1 MHSLSCASARWSVRG
16 RKSAVNFCQGYCTD
30 VSLDERSQKMSEGTN
45 LGVGNEESDSA
56 TDETPRMRQ
65 GREMQRGRRKGR
77 LIPKRKPELDER
89 TE

>member
-16 RKSAVNFCQGYCTD
+16 RKSTVNFCQGYCTD

-56 TDETPRMRQ
+56 TDETPQ
-65 GREMQRGRRKGR
+65 NETGAGDA
-77 LIPKRKPELDER
+77 KRKKEGAPD
-89 TE
+89 TEEEAGVG